1 MRLYRVQGPILNQI
15 TDPIFFSGG
24 NMHTNHSKQ
33 YGSLFTVLA
42 LVVTVLGVPSIP
54 ARAGAPALVEP
65 VALYSS
71 SPMDGRDVVFKGGE
85 SGPARGI
92 SSQQSIASNL
102 TVNRTGAGTGMVTS
116 SPAGITCGSTC
127 SYAFLNNTVVGLTAS
142 PSAGSTFNGWSG
154 SGCSGT
160 GTCTVTVTADT
171 SVSANFALG
180 TSYTLS
186 VSKTGAGSGMVTSSP
201 AGITCG
207 SACSS
212 AFSNN
217 TVVAL
222 TEAPS
227 TGSTF
232 TGWSGSECSGTGT
245 CTVIMDSPKSVT
257 ANFTLGT
264 YRIYLP
270 LVIR

>member
-1 MRLYRVQGPILNQI
+1 
-15 TDPIFFSGG
+15 
-24 NMHTNHSKQ
+24 MHTNHSKQ
-33 YGSLFTVLA
+33 FGSLFTVLA
-42 LVVTVLGVPSIP
+42 LVVTMLGVPASP
-54 ARAGAPALVEP
+54 VRASAQALVEP
-65 VALYSS
+65 AALYSS
-71 SPMDGRDVVFKGGE
+71 SPTDGRDVVFNGGE
-85 SGPARGI
+85 SGSARGN

-127 SYAFLNNTVVGLTAS
+127 AYAFLNNTVVGLTAS

-180 TSYTLS
+180 TSYTLT
-186 VSKTGAGSGMVTSSP
+186 VSKTGSGTVTSSP

-222 TEAPS
+222 TAAPS

-232 TGWSGSECSGTGT
+232 TSWSGSECSGTGT